1 MSWIDEEEE
10 LLQIQDDCDT
20 EHMEEIECVFIFV
33 NVNSYIEKISNEYV
47 ELNYDEE
54 NDRSFISKSKVL
66 QMIQK
71 QKTAINNSRYIYK
84 ESCCFNVDLQPEK
97 IKDFSNENHLERYN
111 NIFLKRL
118 PLLEDIVIDPSIFI
132 FHNLNCV
139 YFLFEESNKTL
150 PPPKPILK
158 IHAAN
163 EPFKKSE
170 PSKKVTIKINKKNKI
185 TRKKND

>member
-1 MSWIDEEEE
+1 MF
-10 LLQIQDDCDT
+10 LQCFYT
-20 EHMEEIECVFIFV
+20 FFF
-33 NVNSYIEKISNEYV
+33 
-47 ELNYDEE
+47 
-54 NDRSFISKSKVL
+54 SFII
-66 QMIQK
+66 M
-71 QKTAINNSRYIYK
+71 N
-84 ESCCFNVDLQPEK
+84 
-97 IKDFSNENHLERYN
+97 YN

-132 FHNLNCV
+132 FHNLNCI